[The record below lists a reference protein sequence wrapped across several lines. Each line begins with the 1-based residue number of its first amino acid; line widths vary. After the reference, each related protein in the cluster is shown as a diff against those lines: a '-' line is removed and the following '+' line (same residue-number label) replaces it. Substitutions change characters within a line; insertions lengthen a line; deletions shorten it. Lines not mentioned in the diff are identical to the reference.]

1 MKTYLKY
8 LAPYYLRMVGGLAI
22 KFSGTIMDLMI
33 PYILEHIIDNI
44 VPKKDLHLIYF
55 WGGIMLICS
64 AYAVVSNIIAN
75 RMASRVARDT
85 TGQLRYDLFSKISY
99 LSCKQTDG
107 FTIPS
112 LESRLTTDTY
122 NVHQFTGM
130 MQRMGVRAPILLIG
144 GLILSSMMDP
154 MLTLVLAATLPL
166 LTISVFF
173 ISKRCIPL
181 YTNLQS
187 ATDVM
192 VKVVRENIQ
201 GIRVIKALSKTD
213 YEKMRFRDVT
223 LDLMKKEKRAGIT
236 MATTNPIMNLLLYVG
251 LTVVIIVGAIRVNAG
266 VSEVGKIIAMMSY
279 FTYILNAMLSVT
291 RIFITYT
298 RFAASMERIER
309 VLEAPDDLSVL
320 TEEDLDPENE
330 DETENTDKSSV
341 KPESEVNA
349 LAIPHIEFCDVSFS
363 YNGKKD
369 NVSNISFALMR
380 GETLGII
387 GATGSGK
394 TTLISLLLRFYDPSG
409 GIIKING
416 RDIRTIK
423 REELSTMFGI
433 ALQNDFLFADTVM
446 ENIKFGRDISDEEVI
461 RAAET
466 AQASEFIDNKENGY
480 NFILDIKGANLSG
493 GQKQRLTIARA
504 LAGNP
509 EILILDD
516 SSSALDYKTDARLR
530 RELAEQ
536 YRDATKIIVTQRVS
550 SIMSAEHIIVM
561 DDGKIIAS
569 STHDELM
576 KSCDIYRE
584 IAESQMGGA
593 IFD

>member
-8 LAPYYLRMVGGLAI
+8 LAPYYLRMAGGLAI

-309 VLEAPDDLSVL
+309 VLKAPEDLSVL
-320 TEEDLDPENE
+320 TEEDFDTENE
-330 DETENTDKSSV
+330 NDSGNEDDNSINLESV
-341 KPESEVNA
+341 TAKTA
-349 LAIPHIEFCDVSFS
+349 PHIEFCGVSFS
-363 YNGKKD
+363 YSGKKN
-369 NVSNISFALMR
+369 NVSDVSFTLMR

-394 TTLISLLLRFYDPSG
+394 TTLISLLLRLYDPTRG
-409 GIIKING
+409 TIKING
-416 RDIRTIK
+416 HDIRRIK